1 MRFAINFV
9 FGLFLIL
16 VDFVH
21 LFEEVPAEFYRQYDF
36 GSKETGFET
45 AASFCAQAVAPPSQ
59 RFPCSLS
66 TTIAENPSNF
76 AAPSFQGSTFFAP
89 HHQRNDRHDAM
100 EVFELQAAWKALS
113 DVLLQSALAERNRQ
127 IVHPSVQTGSGTD
140 RPLCTRLETRSTMGA
155 KMALEFTSTANAVS
169 QTSQGQEAE
178 WQHATRPITWPWTW
192 ASFCAQQPGKGKGKG
207 KGDFP
212 QVPQAP
218 LPPPPMPWPGYMPM
232 GQNMPVMMPQMA
244 QIQPMQIAPAST
256 KTTMQ
261 SMQHPPMPAPTM
273 TPEQQ
278 AREQKMQ
285 ELMAY
290 LKRRGPD
297 PAQDVSQKVHD
308 FSKKDGAQA
317 KKDLQ
322 TAAKALGEA
331 KDTLEAALQ
340 ARTNLISSWNT
351 FLTDAV
357 RTWQE
362 YGHLFQSQETE
373 HQERIQAARE
383 VFTLAKQQVDEAK
396 SAVGEAIEVNDV
408 DDEEDLAAPSNAA
421 TSEKITES
429 MQFLTASLHQFQ
441 HSKEQKKYMWK
452 FSHHSNAP
460 D

>member
-1 MRFAINFV
+1 
-9 FGLFLIL
+9 
-16 VDFVH
+16 
-21 LFEEVPAEFYRQYDF
+21 
-36 GSKETGFET
+36 
-45 AASFCAQAVAPPSQ
+45 
-59 RFPCSLS
+59 
-66 TTIAENPSNF
+66 
-76 AAPSFQGSTFFAP
+76 
-89 HHQRNDRHDAM
+89 
-100 EVFELQAAWKALS
+100 
-113 DVLLQSALAERNRQ
+113 
-127 IVHPSVQTGSGTD
+127 
-140 RPLCTRLETRSTMGA
+140 
-155 KMALEFTSTANAVS
+155 
-169 QTSQGQEAE
+169 
-178 WQHATRPITWPWTW
+178 
-192 ASFCAQQPGKGKGKG
+192 
-207 KGDFP
+207 
-212 QVPQAP
+212 
-218 LPPPPMPWPGYMPM
+218 M
-232 GQNMPVMMPQMA
+232 GQNMPVMMRQMA
-244 QIQPMQIAPAST
+244 QMQPMQIAPAST
-256 KTTMQ
+256 TTTMQ

-297 PAQDVSQKVHD
+297 LPQDVSQKVHE

-396 SAVGEAIEVNDV
+396 SALGEAIEVNDV
-408 DDEEDLAAPSNAA
+408 DDEEDLAGPSNVA

-441 HSKEQKKYMWK
+441 QRAEEIHVEVQSSLKRPRLTSPESMDANMPPP
-452 FSHHSNAP
+452 NAEASGYGSASASTP
-460 D
+460 AALQPFGAAGRQ

>member
-1 MRFAINFV
+1 MRRQRASARKQWPLHRKGFRVLCRRQLLKIHRT
-9 FGLFLIL
+9 LQHHHSTDQHFLRLITSAMTDTTQWRCL
-16 VDFVH
+16 NC
-21 LFEEVPAEFYRQYDF
+21 RQLRKHSATYCCNQPWQNVIDRSYIDQ
-36 GSKETGFET
+36 SKQGQGQTDPYAHDWRQDQPWGQQWRSNSPRQRVQSPRHRKGKKQNGNT
-45 AASFCAQAVAPPSQ
+45 PRGQSRGRGHGPPS
-59 RFPCSLS
+59 
-66 TTIAENPSNF
+66 
-76 AAPSFQGSTFFAP
+76 
-89 HHQRNDRHDAM
+89 
-100 EVFELQAAWKALS
+100 S
-113 DVLLQSALAERNRQ
+113 D
-127 IVHPSVQTGSGTD
+127 
-140 RPLCTRLETRSTMGA
+140 
-155 KMALEFTSTANAVS
+155 
-169 QTSQGQEAE
+169 
-178 WQHATRPITWPWTW
+178 
-192 ASFCAQQPGKGKGKG
+192 QQPGKGKG

-232 GQNMPVMMPQMA
+232 GQNMPVMMRQMA
-244 QIQPMQIAPAST
+244 QMQPMQIAPAST
-256 KTTMQ
+256 TTTMQ

-297 PAQDVSQKVHD
+297 LPQDVSQKVHE

-396 SAVGEAIEVNDV
+396 SALGEAIEVNDV
-408 DDEEDLAAPSNAA
+408 DDGEDLAGPSNVA

-441 HSKEQKKYMWK
+441 QRAEEIHVEVQSSLKRPRLTSPESMDANMPPP
-452 FSHHSNAP
+452 NAEASGDGSASASTP
-460 D
+460 AALQPFGAAGRQ